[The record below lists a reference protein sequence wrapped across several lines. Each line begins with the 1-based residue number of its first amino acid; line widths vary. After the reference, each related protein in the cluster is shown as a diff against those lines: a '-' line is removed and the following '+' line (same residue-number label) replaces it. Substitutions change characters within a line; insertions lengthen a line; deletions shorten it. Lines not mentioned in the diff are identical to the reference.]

1 MKGKFMKNLNTFKL
15 LSVLGALFL
24 GSTAHAHA
32 HLKESTPK
40 PNIVLHAAPT
50 EVQLTFSENLE
61 SSMSKIEV
69 INAVTKES
77 VTQGK
82 LEYVGEK
89 KNTVRVELK
98 KLTTSAK
105 YEVHWKAVSKDTHKM
120 EGQYEF
126 VLSL

>member
-1 MKGKFMKNLNTFKL
+1 MKGEFMKNLDAIRL
-15 LSVLGALFL
+15 LIIAHALFL

-32 HLKESTPK
+32 HLKESSPK
-40 PNIVLHAAPT
+40 ANVVLHAAPV
-50 EVQLTFSENLE
+50 EVQLIFSENLE

-77 VTQGK
+77 VIQGK

-89 KNTVRVELK
+89 KNILRIELK
-98 KLTTSAK
+98 KLTLSGK

-120 EGQYEF
+120 EGQYAF
-126 VLSL
+126 ALSQ